1 MKWVNISTDT
11 GTHAGLVQ
19 GDEVLLTDARDLIEL
34 LPDLDA
40 ARAGEA
46 GRVAYAPERLLQ
58 PILRPRKI
66 LGIGLNYAAHV
77 KESVSFIKNTAPS
90 GGNVKFN
97 ENGRLWV
104 PSGLASTPPMLP

>member
-19 GDEVLLTDARDLIEL
+19 GDEVYLNHARDLIEL
-34 LPDLDA
+34 LPDLNKA
-40 ARAGEA
+40 RKRAGEA
-46 GRVAYAPERLLQ
+46 GRVALKQERLRQ

-77 KESVSFIKNTAPS
+77 KESVSFIRTYTEGVEK
-90 GGNVKFN
+90 KK
-97 ENGRLWV
+97 
-104 PSGLASTPPMLP
+104 